1 MEKCDGQRNLL
12 HMCAEASI
20 PSSNKEQKAEEK
32 DEKARKQ
39 AKAAASA
46 ASARKGRLDFL
57 YLMTRL
63 FRAKIQ
69 VMYAPA
75 SLLWPKSVFSR
86 EILLDFHADIR
97 SLVK

>member
-39 AKAAASA
+39 AKAALSA
-46 ASARKGRLDFL
+46 AASRKGNFDLRIKPFTKSKIFNRTRKEDDF
-57 YLMTRL
+57 
-63 FRAKIQ
+63 
-69 VMYAPA
+69 
-75 SLLWPKSVFSR
+75 
-86 EILLDFHADIR
+86 
-97 SLVK
+97 